1 MGWTQISAAFHF
13 SLTSI
18 CQFCHGS
25 PVVRSH
31 IIAARVEDGDLAP
44 CLGLLGPLVGVH
56 LQSGQVVRQVEV
68 GQVDNGLAARP
79 LAPRLLMVLVH
90 LLVLS

>member
-1 MGWTQISAAFHF
+1 MDTDFRRL
-13 SLTSI
+13 SLQLDLHLPWLARGEVAHT
-18 CQFCHGS
+18 
-25 PVVRSH
+25 
-31 IIAARVEDGDLAP
+31 AARVGDGDLAP

-68 GQVDNGLAARP
+68 AQVDNGLAARP